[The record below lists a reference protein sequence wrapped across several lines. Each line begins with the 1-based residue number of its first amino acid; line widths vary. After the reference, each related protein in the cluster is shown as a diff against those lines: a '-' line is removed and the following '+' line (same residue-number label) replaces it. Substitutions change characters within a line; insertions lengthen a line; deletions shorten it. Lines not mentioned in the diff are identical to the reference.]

1 MTNTEL
7 NEFDPY
13 LRRRIANNVWKLRNE
28 RDLSQEKLSALCGF
42 RRAYVSQG
50 ERSATNVSAD
60 NLQRLAQGLD
70 VDPVALFKP

>member
-28 RDLSQEKLSALCGF
+28 QGLSQETLSAKCGF
-42 RRAYVSQG
+42 HRTYVSQV

-70 VDPVALFKP
+70 VDPVVLLGP

>member
-13 LRRRIANNVWKLRNE
+13 LRRRIANNVLKLRSE
-28 RDLSQEKLSALCGF
+28 RGLSQETLSARCGF
-42 RRAYVSQG
+42 HRTYVSQV

-60 NLQRLAQGLD
+60 NLQRLAHGLD
-70 VDPVALFKP
+70 VDPVVLLGP